1 MFDGF
6 ANIGL
11 PAQQH
16 GRTRLNMDAEFFDE
30 NALAAYLGL
39 RPKTLQRW
47 RTERKGPEYTKF
59 GKSVRYS
66 LAAVRAF
73 EADHTVKPSPPRPP
87 AAPDTAPPG
96 PPEEVTL
103 TPEQQD
109 VLNRIRAFLN
119 SPRSDPRVPRV
130 RSRL

>member
-1 MFDGF
+1 
-6 ANIGL
+6 
-11 PAQQH
+11 
-16 GRTRLNMDAEFFDE
+16 MDAEFFDE
-30 NALAAYLGL
+30 NALAAHLRL

-47 RTERKGPEYTKF
+47 RTLRKGPEYTKF

-73 EADHTVKPSPPRPP
+73 EADHTVKPSLPRPRVT
-87 AAPDTAPPG
+87 PDTAPRS

-103 TPEQQD
+103 TAEQQE

-130 RSRL
+130 RSHS